1 MENAVDALKIAFAV
15 IVFVLAISIAFAVFS
30 QARAVSDI
38 LLYAND
44 KTNFEEYV
52 PEHAKINRTV
62 GIETIIPTIRRYLT
76 NNDVYSVEVIDGS
89 KTYVFDLV
97 NDQQTNLTPDKLKEN
112 LEKNLEELI
121 RKYSDSTFIETY
133 SEKIY
138 RGDISTSEN
147 GETIEKV
154 NTDTNVKVTYTKI

>member
-15 IVFVLAISIAFAVFS
+15 IVFVIAISIAFAVFS

>member
-15 IVFVLAISIAFAVFS
+15 IVFVIAISIAFAVFS

-52 PEHAKINRTV
+52 LEHAKINRTV